1 MRRKIVISIA
11 AAFLISGAL
20 LGPPDAISQA
30 VLGLEG
36 VILCAVPLLILG
48 KREFVKLSSKQIQT
62 LVCVLVCTISIL
74 MVTCHMGWRCIGD
87 LHEQATMH
95 ESQESEAVQA
105 SE

>member
-20 LGPPDAISQA
+20 LGPPDVLSQA
-30 VLGLEG
+30 VLGIEG
-36 VILCAVPLLILG
+36 AVLCAIPLLILS
-48 KREFVKLSSKQIQT
+48 RYEFVKSSSKQIQT
-62 LVCVLVCTISIL
+62 LICVLVCTISIL

-87 LHEQATMH
+87 LHEQARMH
-95 ESQESEAVQA
+95 ESQEYEAVQA